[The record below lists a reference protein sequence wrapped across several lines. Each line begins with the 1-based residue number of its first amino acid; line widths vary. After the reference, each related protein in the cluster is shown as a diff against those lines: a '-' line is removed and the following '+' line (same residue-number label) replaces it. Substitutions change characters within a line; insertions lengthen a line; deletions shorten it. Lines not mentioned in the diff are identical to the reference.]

1 MSKIKEELVN
11 NLTDQE
17 MEERYGIS
25 AFEYVEYM
33 ENYKTQNDVDYTK
46 EQFESQSKLTE
57 QYWAAKAE
65 ETMDR
70 INAYYDTRF
79 CTADVEAAVAE
90 VIKDERIIAEVTHKL
105 NEIYLRRQ
113 VMNIQLNN

>member
-1 MSKIKEELVN
+1 MSKQLSN
-11 NLTDQE
+11 NTPINESGDE
-17 MEERYGIS
+17 
-25 AFEYVEYM
+25 
-33 ENYKTQNDVDYTK
+33 DYLY
-46 EQFESQSKLTE
+46 EQYIANEKLNE

-90 VIKDERIIAEVTHKL
+90 VTKDERIIAEVTHKL

-113 VMNIQLNN
+113 VMDIQLNS

>member
-1 MSKIKEELVN
+1 MSQQLSN
-11 NLTDQE
+11 NTP
-17 MEERYGIS
+17 IN
-25 AFEYVEYM
+25 
-33 ENYKTQNDVDYTK
+33 ENGDEDYLY
-46 EQFESQSKLTE
+46 EQYLANEKLNE

-90 VIKDERIIAEVTHKL
+90 VTKDERIIAEVTHKL

-113 VMNIQLNN
+113 VMDIQLNS

>member
-1 MSKIKEELVN
+1 MSQQLSN
-11 NLTDQE
+11 NTPINESGDE
-17 MEERYGIS
+17 
-25 AFEYVEYM
+25 
-33 ENYKTQNDVDYTK
+33 DYLY
-46 EQFESQSKLTE
+46 EPYLANEKLNE

-90 VIKDERIIAEVTHKL
+90 VTKDERIIAEVTHKL

-113 VMNIQLNN
+113 VMDIQLNS

>member
-1 MSKIKEELVN
+1 MSQQLSN
-11 NLTDQE
+11 NTPINESGDE
-17 MEERYGIS
+17 
-25 AFEYVEYM
+25 
-33 ENYKTQNDVDYTK
+33 DYLY
-46 EQFESQSKLTE
+46 EQYLANEKLNE

-79 CTADVEAAVAE
+79 CTADVEAAIAE
-90 VIKDERIIAEVTHKL
+90 VTKDERIIAEVTHKL

-113 VMNIQLNN
+113 VMNIQLNG

>member
-1 MSKIKEELVN
+1 MSQQLSN
-11 NLTDQE
+11 NTPINESGDEDYLYQQYLEQE
-17 MEERYGIS
+17 
-25 AFEYVEYM
+25 
-33 ENYKTQNDVDYTK
+33 
-46 EQFESQSKLTE
+46 KLNE

-90 VIKDERIIAEVTHKL
+90 VTKDERIIAEVTYKL

>member
-1 MSKIKEELVN
+1 MSQQLSN
-11 NLTDQE
+11 NTPINESGDE
-17 MEERYGIS
+17 
-25 AFEYVEYM
+25 
-33 ENYKTQNDVDYTK
+33 DYLY
-46 EQFESQSKLTE
+46 EQYLANEKLNE

-90 VIKDERIIAEVTHKL
+90 VTKDERIIAEVTHKL

-113 VMNIQLNN
+113 VMDIQLNS

>member
-1 MSKIKEELVN
+1 MNQELPIN
-11 NLTDQE
+11 TPINESGDE
-17 MEERYGIS
+17 
-25 AFEYVEYM
+25 
-33 ENYKTQNDVDYTK
+33 DYLY

-57 QYWAAKAE
+57 QYWADKAE

-90 VIKDERIIAEVTHKL
+90 VTKDERIIAAVTHKL

-113 VMNIQLNN
+113 VMDIQLNS

>member
-1 MSKIKEELVN
+1 MSQQLSN
-11 NLTDQE
+11 NTPINESGDE
-17 MEERYGIS
+17 
-25 AFEYVEYM
+25 
-33 ENYKTQNDVDYTK
+33 DYLY
-46 EQFESQSKLTE
+46 EQYLANEKLNE

-90 VIKDERIIAEVTHKL
+90 VTKDDRIIAEVTHKL

-113 VMNIQLNN
+113 VMDIQLNS

>member
-1 MSKIKEELVN
+1 MGKMKELFIEL
-11 NLTDQE
+11 
-17 MEERYGIS
+17 EREQP
-25 AFEYVEYM
+25 A
-33 ENYKTQNDVDYTK
+33 NYEIDEDYAI
-46 EQFESQSKLTE
+46 EQFESQSTLTE
-57 QYWAAKAE
+57 QYWQAKAE

-90 VIKDERIIAEVTHKL
+90 VTKDEKIISEVTHKL

-113 VMNIQLNN
+113 VMNVQLNG

>member
-1 MSKIKEELVN
+1 MSQQLSN
-11 NLTDQE
+11 NTPINESGDE
-17 MEERYGIS
+17 
-25 AFEYVEYM
+25 
-33 ENYKTQNDVDYTK
+33 DYLY
-46 EQFESQSKLTE
+46 EQYIANEKLNE
-57 QYWAAKAE
+57 QYWEAKAE

-90 VIKDERIIAEVTHKL
+90 VTKDERIIAEVTHKL

-113 VMNIQLNN
+113 EMNIQLNS

>member
-1 MSKIKEELVN
+1 MSKIKEKLLN
-11 NLTDQE
+11 NLSEQP
-17 MEERYGIS
+17 
-25 AFEYVEYM
+25 V
-33 ENYKTQNDVDYTK
+33 NYEIDDDYAI
-46 EQFESQSKLTE
+46 EQFESQSALTDN
-57 QYWAAKAE
+57 YWAAKAE

-90 VIKDERIIAEVTHKL
+90 VTKDESVIAAVTHKL

-113 VMNIQLNN
+113 VMDIQING